1 MAVTIE
7 TIAKLAKVSTATV
20 SRYLNFPESVSPKK
34 RALIAEVIK
43 EQNYV
48 PNELAR
54 GLTRNIS
61 STIGVIMPD
70 INNTFFSAVLL
81 GIELELEK
89 SGYSTLVCN
98 THGHIE
104 REKRYLEMLI
114 SRRVAGIIFV
124 GTRPLTAE
132 ENAHIVEL
140 ALKVPVMLINDRLSS
155 ENVSF
160 VMTNEEQGMGLA
172 VEYLFGLGHRRIG
185 FLNGNPPFT
194 TYKYKMDGFVGA
206 MKRLGLEMH
215 EGYLQSVEP
224 YEKGGYSGM
233 HKIGQ
238 LASRP
243 TAVVTANDQIA
254 IGAVRAVFES
264 GLVVPRDMSV
274 VGFSN
279 TPISAEVYPRLTT
292 VDQFP
297 YDTGKEAAM
306 RLVEQI
312 DTRNTR
318 HSGLRIDC
326 KMVIRASCA
335 PILAE

>member
-1 MAVTIE
+1 MAVTIQ
-7 TIAKLAKVSTATV
+7 TIAQLAKVSTATI
-20 SRYLNFPESVSPKK
+20 SRYLNYPESVSPKK

-43 EQNYV
+43 EQSYV

-54 GLTRNIS
+54 GLTRNIF

-104 REKRYLEMLI
+104 REKRYLEMLA

-124 GTRPLTAE
+124 GTRPLAAE
-132 ENAHIVEL
+132 DNAHIVEL
-140 ALKVPVMLINDRLSS
+140 ARKVPVMLINDRLAS
-155 ENVSF
+155 EDVSF

-172 VEYLFGLGHRRIG
+172 VEYLYGLGHRNIG
-185 FLNGNPPFT
+185 LLNGNPPFT
-194 TYKYKMDGFVGA
+194 TYRYKLDGFTGA
-206 MKRLGLEMH
+206 MKRLGLEIRD
-215 EGYLQSVEP
+215 GFVQSIEP

-233 HKIGQ
+233 LKIGQ

-264 GLVVPRDMSV
+264 GWMVPRDMSI

-297 YDTGKEAAM
+297 YDTGKVAAQQLM
-306 RLVEQI
+306 EQI
-312 DTRNTR
+312 DTKNTR

-326 KMVIRASCA
+326 KMMVRASCA
-335 PILAE
+335 QAAPG

>member
-1 MAVTIE
+1 MAVTIQ
-7 TIAKLAKVSTATV
+7 TIARLAKVSTATV
-20 SRYLNFPESVSPKK
+20 SRYLNFPESVSEKK
-34 RALIAEVIK
+34 RALLAEVIK

-54 GLTRNIS
+54 GLTRNIF

-98 THGHIE
+98 THGQIE
-104 REKRYLEMLI
+104 REKRYLEMLM
-114 SRRVAGIIFV
+114 SRRVAGIVFV
-124 GTRPLTAE
+124 GTRPLAAE
-132 ENAHIVEL
+132 DNAHIVEL
-140 ALKVPVMLINDRLSS
+140 ARKVPVMLINDRLSS
-155 ENVSF
+155 EDVSF

-172 VEYLFGLGHRRIG
+172 VEYLYGLGHRKIG

-194 TYKYKMDGFVGA
+194 TYVYKLDGFVKA
-206 MKRLGLEMH
+206 MKRLGLEMCD
-215 EGYLQSVEP
+215 GYLQSVEP

-233 HKIGQ
+233 LKIAQ

-264 GLVVPRDMSV
+264 GWVVPRDMSV

-297 YDTGKEAAM
+297 YDTGKTAAQ

-312 DTRNTR
+312 DTKNSR

-326 KMVIRASCA
+326 KLVVRASCA
-335 PILAE
+335 QVAPG

>member
-1 MAVTIE
+1 MSVTIQ
-7 TIAKLAKVSTATV
+7 TIARLAKVSTATI
-20 SRYLNFPESVSPKK
+20 SRYLNYPESVSPKK

-54 GLTRNIS
+54 GLTRNIF

-104 REKRYLEMLI
+104 REKRYLEMLA

-124 GTRPLTAE
+124 GTRPLAAE
-132 ENAHIVEL
+132 DNAHIVEL
-140 ALKVPVMLINDRLSS
+140 ARKVPVMLINDRLAS
-155 ENVSF
+155 EDVSF

-172 VEYLFGLGHRRIG
+172 VEYLYGLGHRNIG
-185 FLNGNPPFT
+185 LLNGNPPFT
-194 TYKYKMDGFVGA
+194 TYRYKLDGFTGA
-206 MKRLGLEMH
+206 MKRLGLEIRD
-215 EGYLQSVEP
+215 GFVQSIDP

-233 HKIGQ
+233 QKIGQ

-264 GLVVPRDMSV
+264 GWTVPRDMSI

-297 YDTGKEAAM
+297 YDTGKVAAQQ
-306 RLVEQI
+306 LVEQI

-326 KMVIRASCA
+326 KMMVRASCA
-335 PILAE
+335 QAAPG

>member
-1 MAVTIE
+1 MAVTIQ
-7 TIAKLAKVSTATV
+7 TIARLAKVSTATV

-54 GLTRNIS
+54 GLTRNIF

-98 THGHIE
+98 THGHID
-104 REKRYLEMLI
+104 REKHYLEMLI

-124 GTRPLTAE
+124 GTRPLADE
-132 ENAHIVEL
+132 DNAHIVEL
-140 ALKVPVMLINDRLSS
+140 AHKVPVMLINDRLAS
-155 ENVSF
+155 EHVSF

-172 VEYLFGLGHRRIG
+172 VEYLYGLGHRNIG

-194 TYKYKMDGFVGA
+194 TYRYKLDGFVGA
-206 MKRLGLEMH
+206 MKRLGLEIH
-215 EGYLQSVEP
+215 EGYMQGIDP

-233 HKIGQ
+233 LKIGQ

-264 GLVVPRDMSV
+264 GWAVPRDMSV

-297 YDTGKEAAM
+297 YDTGKTAAQQ
-306 RLVEQI
+306 LIEQI
-312 DTRNTR
+312 DRRNTR

-326 KMVIRASCA
+326 KMMIRASCA
-335 PILAE
+335 QVAPE